1 MEECATL
8 KYSSKFMCNNPFNL
22 SSVASAAI
30 AAAVSN
36 EPKISED
43 SSFSR
48 NLSNP
53 NLLIEDS
60 FQANVQQSV
69 HSNRPSA
76 PPLPSVTQSIHHHHV
91 LYKAVSSGYVLCFRN
106 TLLAEYF
113 SLIIHENKS

>member
-1 MEECATL
+1 
-8 KYSSKFMCNNPFNL
+8 MCNNLFNV

-43 SSFSR
+43 ATFSR
-48 NLSNP
+48 ISSNP
-53 NLLIEDS
+53 NLLTEDS

-91 LYKAVSSGYVLCFRN
+91 LYKAVSSGYV
-106 TLLAEYF
+106 
-113 SLIIHENKS
+113 